1 MQNEQALTD
10 LVSTRN
16 TGAIRASSG
25 SIMGPRRSIYWSI
38 PQPRVLQG
46 FASAL
51 VHMVSRESLLFM
63 ACTRRKV
70 YLSSWQYV
78 RELQATKE
86 DCFLKALGGHRS
98 PLLSRASGI
107 G

>member
-1 MQNEQALTD
+1 MAAVAD
-10 LVSTRN
+10 PIAVGLVTISD
-16 TGAIRASSG
+16 AMRASSG
-25 SIMGPRRSIYWSI
+25 SIMGPRGSIYGSI
-38 PQPRVLQG
+38 PKPRVLQR

-51 VHMVSRESLLFM
+51 VHVVSRQSLLFM

-86 DCFLKALGGHRS
+86 ESFMKKW
-98 PLLSRASGI
+98 P
-107 G
+107 